1 MTLDIATHKTILFQ
15 ILKDI
20 YSDTSISP
28 YLGFKGGTA
37 AFMFHGLDRFSV
49 DLDFDLLDDS
59 QADFVFDR
67 VTRLVERHGI
77 IKEAYKKRFNLL
89 IILSYEDKAR
99 RIKVEINRRQFGSR
113 YEIKTYLGV
122 SMQVMVIEDMFA
134 HKLMAMYERINK
146 TSRDIYDVWFFLK
159 SRFPIHKGIVENR
172 AQMPFDQ
179 LVNRC
184 IDQLERMNNRHILDG
199 MGELLTTNQKDW
211 ARARFKEDTIALLRL
226 RIETRADEHRS
237 KGFIT

>member
-1 MTLDIATHKTILFQ
+1 MPLDITAHKTILFQ

-20 YSDTSISP
+20 NSDTAISP

-37 AFMFHGLDRFSV
+37 ALMFYGLDRFSV
-49 DLDFDLLDDS
+49 DLDFDLLDDD
-59 QADFVFDR
+59 QADPVFGR
-67 VTRLVERHGI
+67 VMKIVQRHGA
-77 IKEAYKKRFNLL
+77 IKEAHKKRFSLL

-134 HKLMAMYERINK
+134 HKLMAMYERIDK

-159 SRFPIHKGIVENR
+159 SRFPINKQIVENR
-172 AQMPFDQ
+172 AEMSFDQ

-184 IDQLERMNNRHILDG
+184 IDQLEKMSNRHILDG
-199 MGELLTTNQKDW
+199 MGELLTTSQKDW
-211 ARARFKEDTIALLRL
+211 AKARLREDTINLLKL
-226 RIETRADEHRS
+226 RIEA
-237 KGFIT
+237 